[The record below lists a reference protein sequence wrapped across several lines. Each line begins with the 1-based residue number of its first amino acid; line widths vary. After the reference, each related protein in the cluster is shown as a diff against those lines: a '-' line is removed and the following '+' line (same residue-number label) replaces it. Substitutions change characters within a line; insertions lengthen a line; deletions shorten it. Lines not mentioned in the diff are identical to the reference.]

1 MNYLPATHALRHYS
15 IFNRFGHLG
24 FIKGKEIPAMSKSL
38 KYTFLIHVVVSLI
51 FGAVLLLAPGRFL
64 GLFGWAPID
73 PLISRL
79 LGAALLA
86 LAWSSYRGWG
96 ASSYEQVSVL
106 VEMEVIFTVFG
117 SVGLLRHLLK
127 G

>member
-1 MNYLPATHALRHYS
+1 
-15 IFNRFGHLG
+15 
-24 FIKGKEIPAMSKSL
+24 MSKSL

-51 FGAVLLLAPGRFL
+51 FGAALLLAPGRTL

-117 SVGLLRHLLK
+117 SVGLLRHLIKAWYPWYVWFVFAVLVVFAIAWTYHLWK
-127 G
+127 KE

>member
-1 MNYLPATHALRHYS
+1 
-15 IFNRFGHLG
+15 
-24 FIKGKEIPAMSKSL
+24 MSKSL
-38 KYTFLIHVVVSLI
+38 KYTFLIHVIVSLI
-51 FGAVLLLAPGRFL
+51 FGAALLLAPGRFL
-64 GLFGWAPID
+64 GLLGWGPHD

-127 G
+127 AWYPWYVWFVFAVLLVFTTAWAYHLWKME

>member
-1 MNYLPATHALRHYS
+1 
-15 IFNRFGHLG
+15 
-24 FIKGKEIPAMSKSL
+24 MSKSL

-51 FGAVLLLAPGRFL
+51 FGAALLLAPGRTL
-64 GLFGWAPID
+64 GIFGWTPID

-127 G
+127 AWYPWYVWFVFAVLLVFAIAWTYHLWKKE

>member
-1 MNYLPATHALRHYS
+1 
-15 IFNRFGHLG
+15 
-24 FIKGKEIPAMSKSL
+24 MSKSL

-51 FGAVLLLAPGRFL
+51 FGAALLLAPGRTL

-117 SVGLLRHLLK
+117 SVGLLRHLIKAWYPWYVWFVFSVLVVFAIAWIYHLWK
-127 G
+127 KE

>member
-1 MNYLPATHALRHYS
+1 
-15 IFNRFGHLG
+15 
-24 FIKGKEIPAMSKSL
+24 MSKSL

-51 FGAVLLLAPGRFL
+51 FGAALLLAPGRTL

-106 VEMEVIFTVFG
+106 VEMEVIFTMFG
-117 SVGLLRHLLK
+117 SLGLLRHLIKAWYPWYVWFVFAVLLVFAIAWTYHLWK
-127 G
+127 KE

>member
-1 MNYLPATHALRHYS
+1 
-15 IFNRFGHLG
+15 
-24 FIKGKEIPAMSKSL
+24 MSKSL
-38 KYTFLIHVVVSLI
+38 KYTFLIHTVVSLI
-51 FGAVLLLAPGRFL
+51 FGAALLLAPGRFL
-64 GLFGWAPID
+64 GIFGWAPID

-127 G
+127 AWYPWYVWFVFAVLLVFAIAWAYHLWKKE

>member
-1 MNYLPATHALRHYS
+1 
-15 IFNRFGHLG
+15 
-24 FIKGKEIPAMSKSL
+24 MSKSL

-51 FGAVLLLAPGRFL
+51 FGAALLLAPGRTL
-64 GLFGWAPID
+64 GLFGWAPVD

-117 SVGLLRHLLK
+117 SVGLLRHLIKAWYPWYVWFVFAVLLVFAIAWTYHLWK
-127 G
+127 KE

>member
-1 MNYLPATHALRHYS
+1 
-15 IFNRFGHLG
+15 
-24 FIKGKEIPAMSKSL
+24 MSKSL

-51 FGAVLLLAPGRFL
+51 FGAALLLAPGRFL
-64 GLFGWAPID
+64 GIFGWAPID

-96 ASSYEQVSVL
+96 AISYEQISVL

-127 G
+127 AWYPWYVWFVFAVLIVFAIAWTYHLWKKE

>member
-1 MNYLPATHALRHYS
+1 
-15 IFNRFGHLG
+15 
-24 FIKGKEIPAMSKSL
+24 MSKSL
-38 KYTFLIHVVVSLI
+38 RYTFLIHVVVSLI
-51 FGAVLLLAPGRFL
+51 FGAALLLAPGRTL
-64 GLFGWAPID
+64 GLFGWAPVD

-117 SVGLLRHLLK
+117 SVGLLRHLIKAWYPWYVWFVFAVLVVFAIAWTYHLWK
-127 G
+127 VE

>member
-1 MNYLPATHALRHYS
+1 
-15 IFNRFGHLG
+15 
-24 FIKGKEIPAMSKSL
+24 MSKSL
-38 KYTFLIHVVVSLI
+38 RYTFLIHVVVSLI
-51 FGAVLLLAPGRFL
+51 FGAALLLAPGRTL
-64 GLFGWAPID
+64 GLFGWAPVD

-106 VEMEVIFTVFG
+106 VEMEVIFTMLG
-117 SVGLLRHLLK
+117 SLGLLRHLLK
-127 G
+127 AWYPWYVWFVLAVLLVFAIAWTYHLWKVE

>member
-1 MNYLPATHALRHYS
+1 
-15 IFNRFGHLG
+15 
-24 FIKGKEIPAMSKSL
+24 MSKSL

-51 FGAVLLLAPGRFL
+51 FGAALLLAPGRTL
-64 GLFGWAPID
+64 GIFGWTPID

-127 G
+127 AWYPWYVWFVFAVLLVLAIAWTYHLWKKE

>member
-1 MNYLPATHALRHYS
+1 
-15 IFNRFGHLG
+15 
-24 FIKGKEIPAMSKSL
+24 MSKSL

-51 FGAVLLLAPGRFL
+51 FGAALLLAPGRFL

-117 SVGLLRHLLK
+117 SVGLLRHLIKAWYPWYVWFVFAVLLVFAIAWIYHLWK
-127 G
+127 KE

>member
-1 MNYLPATHALRHYS
+1 
-15 IFNRFGHLG
+15 
-24 FIKGKEIPAMSKSL
+24 MSKSL

-51 FGAVLLLAPGRFL
+51 FGAALLLAPGRFL

-127 G
+127 AWYPWYVWFLLTVLLVFAIAWTYHLWKKE

>member
-1 MNYLPATHALRHYS
+1 
-15 IFNRFGHLG
+15 
-24 FIKGKEIPAMSKSL
+24 MSKSL
-38 KYTFLIHVVVSLI
+38 KYTFLIHTVVSLI
-51 FGAVLLLAPGRFL
+51 FGAALLLAPGRTL
-64 GLFGWAPID
+64 GVFGWAPID

-127 G
+127 DWYPWYVWFVFAVLLVFAIVWAYHLWKKE

>member
-1 MNYLPATHALRHYS
+1 
-15 IFNRFGHLG
+15 
-24 FIKGKEIPAMSKSL
+24 MSKSL

-51 FGAVLLLAPGRFL
+51 FGAALLLAPGRFL

-127 G
+127 AWYPWYVWFVFAVLIVFAIAWTYHLWKKE

>member
-1 MNYLPATHALRHYS
+1 
-15 IFNRFGHLG
+15 
-24 FIKGKEIPAMSKSL
+24 MSKSL
-38 KYTFLIHVVVSLI
+38 KYTFLIHVIVSLI
-51 FGAVLLLAPGRFL
+51 FGAALLLAPGRFL

-86 LAWSSYRGWG
+86 LAWSSYRSWG

-127 G
+127 AWYPWYVWFVFAVLIVFAIAWTYHLWKKE

>member
-1 MNYLPATHALRHYS
+1 
-15 IFNRFGHLG
+15 
-24 FIKGKEIPAMSKSL
+24 MSKSL
-38 KYTFLIHVVVSLI
+38 RYTFLIHVVVSLI
-51 FGAVLLLAPGRFL
+51 FGAALLLAPGRTL
-64 GLFGWAPID
+64 GIFGWAPID

-117 SVGLLRHLLK
+117 SVGLLRHLIKAWYPWYVWFVFAVLVVFAIAWTYHLWK
-127 G
+127 KE

>member
-1 MNYLPATHALRHYS
+1 
-15 IFNRFGHLG
+15 
-24 FIKGKEIPAMSKSL
+24 MSKSL

-51 FGAVLLLAPGRFL
+51 FGAALLLAPGRFL

-73 PLISRL
+73 PLLSRL

-127 G
+127 AWYPWYVWFVFAVLLVLFIGA

>member
-1 MNYLPATHALRHYS
+1 
-15 IFNRFGHLG
+15 
-24 FIKGKEIPAMSKSL
+24 MSKSL

-51 FGAVLLLAPGRFL
+51 FGAALLLAPGRTL
-64 GLFGWAPID
+64 GLFGWAPVD

-106 VEMEVIFTVFG
+106 VEMEVIFTMFG
-117 SVGLLRHLLK
+117 SLGLLRHLIKAWYPWYVWFVFAVLLVFAIAWTYHLWK
-127 G
+127 KE

>member
-1 MNYLPATHALRHYS
+1 
-15 IFNRFGHLG
+15 
-24 FIKGKEIPAMSKSL
+24 MSKSL

-51 FGAVLLLAPGRFL
+51 IGAALLLAPGRTL

-73 PLISRL
+73 PLIRCL

-86 LAWSSYRGWG
+86 LAWSSYRGWR

-117 SVGLLRHLLK
+117 SVGLLRHLHKFWYPWYVWFVFAVLLVFAIAWSYHLWK
-127 G
+127 VE

>member
-1 MNYLPATHALRHYS
+1 
-15 IFNRFGHLG
+15 
-24 FIKGKEIPAMSKSL
+24 MSKSL
-38 KYTFLIHVVVSLI
+38 RYTFLIHVVVSLI
-51 FGAVLLLAPGRFL
+51 FGAALLLAPGRTL

-117 SVGLLRHLLK
+117 SLGLLRHLIKAWYPWYVWFVFAVLVVFAIAWTYHLWK
-127 G
+127 KE

>member
-1 MNYLPATHALRHYS
+1 
-15 IFNRFGHLG
+15 
-24 FIKGKEIPAMSKSL
+24 MSKSL
-38 KYTFLIHVVVSLI
+38 RYTFLIHVVVSLI
-51 FGAVLLLAPGRFL
+51 FGAALLLAPGRTL

-117 SVGLLRHLLK
+117 SVGLLRHLIKAWYPWYVWFVFAVLVVFAIAWTYHLWK
-127 G
+127 VE

>member
-1 MNYLPATHALRHYS
+1 
-15 IFNRFGHLG
+15 
-24 FIKGKEIPAMSKSL
+24 MSKSL
-38 KYTFLIHVVVSLI
+38 RYTFLIHVVVSLI
-51 FGAVLLLAPGRFL
+51 FGAALLLAPGRFL
-64 GLFGWAPID
+64 GVFGWAPID

-117 SVGLLRHLLK
+117 SVRLLSHLIKAWYPWYVWFVFAVLVVFAIAWTYHLWK
-127 G
+127 KE

>member
-1 MNYLPATHALRHYS
+1 
-15 IFNRFGHLG
+15 
-24 FIKGKEIPAMSKSL
+24 MSKSL

-51 FGAVLLLAPGRFL
+51 FGAALLLAPGRFL

-96 ASSYEQVSVL
+96 ASSYEQ
-106 VEMEVIFTVFG
+106 
-117 SVGLLRHLLK
+117 LLRHLLK
-127 G
+127 GWYPWYVWFVFSMLLVFAIAWIYHLWKKE

>member
-1 MNYLPATHALRHYS
+1 
-15 IFNRFGHLG
+15 
-24 FIKGKEIPAMSKSL
+24 MSKSL

-51 FGAVLLLAPGRFL
+51 FGAALLLAPGRTL

-127 G
+127 AWYPWYVWFVFAVLMGFAISWAYHLWKKE

>member
-1 MNYLPATHALRHYS
+1 
-15 IFNRFGHLG
+15 
-24 FIKGKEIPAMSKSL
+24 MSKSL
-38 KYTFLIHVVVSLI
+38 RYTFLIHVVVSLI
-51 FGAVLLLAPGRFL
+51 FGAALLLAPGRTL
-64 GLFGWAPID
+64 GLFGWAPVD

-117 SVGLLRHLLK
+117 SVGLLRHLIKAWYPWYVWFVFAVLVVFAIAWTYHLWK
-127 G
+127 KE

>member
-1 MNYLPATHALRHYS
+1 
-15 IFNRFGHLG
+15 
-24 FIKGKEIPAMSKSL
+24 MSKSL

-51 FGAVLLLAPGRFL
+51 FGAALLLAPGRTL

-127 G
+127 AWYPWYVWFVFAVLLVFAIAWTYHLWKKE

>member
-1 MNYLPATHALRHYS
+1 
-15 IFNRFGHLG
+15 
-24 FIKGKEIPAMSKSL
+24 MSKSL
-38 KYTFLIHVVVSLI
+38 RYTFLIHVVVSLI
-51 FGAVLLLAPGRFL
+51 FGAALLLAPGRTL
-64 GLFGWAPID
+64 GLFGWAPVD

-117 SVGLLRHLLK
+117 SVGLLRHLIKAWYPWYVWFVFAVLLVFAIAWTYHLWK
-127 G
+127 KE

>member
-1 MNYLPATHALRHYS
+1 
-15 IFNRFGHLG
+15 
-24 FIKGKEIPAMSKSL
+24 MSKSL
-38 KYTFLIHVVVSLI
+38 RYTFLIHVVVSLI
-51 FGAVLLLAPGRFL
+51 FGAALLLAPGRTL

-117 SVGLLRHLLK
+117 SVGLLRHLIKAWYPWYVWFVFAVLVVFAIAWTYHLWK
-127 G
+127 KE

>member
-1 MNYLPATHALRHYS
+1 
-15 IFNRFGHLG
+15 
-24 FIKGKEIPAMSKSL
+24 MSKSL

-51 FGAVLLLAPGRFL
+51 FGAALLLAPGRFL

-127 G
+127 AWYPWYVWFLLAVLLVFAIAWTYHLWKKE

>member
-1 MNYLPATHALRHYS
+1 
-15 IFNRFGHLG
+15 
-24 FIKGKEIPAMSKSL
+24 MSKSL

-51 FGAVLLLAPGRFL
+51 FGAALLLAPGRTL
-64 GLFGWAPID
+64 GLFGWAPVD

-117 SVGLLRHLLK
+117 SVGLLRHLIKAWYPWYVWFVFAVLVVFAIAWTYHLWK
-127 G
+127 KE

>member
-1 MNYLPATHALRHYS
+1 LL
-15 IFNRFGHLG
+15 
-24 FIKGKEIPAMSKSL
+24 
-38 KYTFLIHVVVSLI
+38 FLI
-51 FGAVLLLAPGRFL
+51 
-64 GLFGWAPID
+64 PIHAH
-73 PLISRL
+73 LRL
-79 LGAALLA
+79 LITALTTLLA

-127 G
+127 AWYPWYVWFLLAVLLVFAIAWAYHLWKKE